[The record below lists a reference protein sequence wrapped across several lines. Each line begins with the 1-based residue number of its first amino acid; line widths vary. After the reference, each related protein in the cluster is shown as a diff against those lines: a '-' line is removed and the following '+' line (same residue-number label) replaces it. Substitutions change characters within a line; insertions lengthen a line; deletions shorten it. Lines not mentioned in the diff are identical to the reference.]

1 MLVFAQ
7 CKSDMVKIPYSKAT
21 IEKTSL
27 GYIVVVGDFFIILVF
42 ISFTNI
48 LEKSQKSYVKKF
60 YNDTL
65 EMTDFTIRIKPM
77 PHDGKYGDRDSLLK
91 AYLTAHFES
100 IVRDKYAETQIQM
113 RGSGDF
119 E

>member
-1 MLVFAQ
+1 MSDDTSLDAQLKDCKKNQKLEEPNMLVFAQ

-48 LEKSQKSYVKKF
+48 LEKS
-60 YNDTL
+60 
-65 EMTDFTIRIKPM
+65 
-77 PHDGKYGDRDSLLK
+77 
-91 AYLTAHFES
+91 
-100 IVRDKYAETQIQM
+100 
-113 RGSGDF
+113 
-119 E
+119 